1 MFKSVIF
8 SAISLSWCVASGLTG
23 RPALGEHELVQGL
36 SLSSPLIS
44 AHHLHPGRFMER
56 IKESRGREDGKG
68 EGGGRRG
75 GEEAR
80 RSTRIPPLPNVE
92 GRPPSPHSCDRHSRI
107 HRRHLTEKTS
117 PRVTGT
123 SMREEESEERIPVPV
138 ATAVSVRNRRCR

>member
-68 EGGGRRG
+68 GGGGDEEGKRREDRREFRRFRMSRG
-75 GEEAR
+75 G
-80 RSTRIPPLPNVE
+80 PP
-92 GRPPSPHSCDRHSRI
+92 I
-107 HRRHLTEKTS
+107 HAIGIRGFTDDT
-117 PRVTGT
+117 
-123 SMREEESEERIPVPV
+123 
-138 ATAVSVRNRRCR
+138 